1 MTKVKTPRPNL
12 RNNNKLTIVFCSS
25 IAIIFLLFLLKAY
38 ISKESPAKMITDI
51 FEPEAPKPVS
61 APVVVQQAKLEPALE
76 AKLKAR
82 GMTPNQ
88 YLRLRLGN
96 RVINQHV
103 LDKRKAQAKLIR
115 DFKKKVHIDMEFP
128 QAMDYLDLDLDNNVA
143 GIIGTSLDGKKTF
156 AVLATNQKVS
166 LSEALDYVK
175 SSQQSFPFMK
185 NHKFMTDKSVTF
197 AAPESTGLKP
207 LTIVPAT
214 SHKGQ
219 GLYVA
224 LSERKDSKGTYMFMI
239 EAPYHYFDA
248 NEDGLERMLGTVKAK
263 P

>member
-12 RNNNKLTIVFCSS
+12 RNNNKLTIVFGSS

-38 ISKESPAKMITDI
+38 LSKESPAKMITDI
-51 FEPEAPKPVS
+51 FEPEAPKQ
-61 APVVVQQAKLEPALE
+61 APVVVVKQEKLSSALE
-76 AKLKAR
+76 EKLKAK

-96 RVINQHV
+96 RVIKQHV
-103 LDKRKAQAKLIR
+103 LDRRKAQAKLIR
-115 DFKKKVHIDMEFP
+115 EFKKKVHIDMEFP
-128 QAMDYLDLDLDNNVA
+128 QAMEYLDLDLDQNVA

-175 SSQQSFPFMK
+175 ASQQSFPFMK
-185 NHKFMTDKSVTF
+185 NHKFMTDKIVSF
-197 AAPESTGLKP
+197 PAPESTGLKP

-224 LSERKDSKGTYMFMI
+224 LSERKDSKGTYLFMI